1 MTILVTILAFIVTIA
16 FLVLIHEWGHFFAA
30 RRFGVWVHQFAI
42 GMGPAIWKRK
52 FSETEYSLRLLPIGG
67 YVRMAGE
74 DRESEEDRAVP
85 PERLFTAKPAWQRM
99 MIVLAGPVMNI
110 IAAIFIMIAVVAI
123 FGLSYL
129 EVAGF
134 VEIAPGRPSP
144 AEGRLQ
150 IGDKIERVQNET
162 IYSIAQLQ
170 RVIRTAE
177 GQPIEI
183 AVRRGDQLVKA
194 TVTPAWSDRDGRY
207 IIGVNF
213 APFSTTNKIA
223 ELKPEAFLARQ
234 GLQTGDRILSI
245 NGIAVQSFWQIRDLL
260 LKSERAVLTIERG
273 GQTLMLPPILLAG
286 RTEREILDGV
296 APELWQRRPN
306 LLEAILLGTQRSWDS
321 VVALYNAVRDIF
333 AQRLSPGQAL
343 SGPVGIAGI
352 LGQAL
357 QFGWVTFFSLV
368 ALLSL
373 NLGLFNLLPI
383 PALDGSRIVFLLI
396 EMIRRKPIPPEREGL
411 VHYIGFIVLMGLIV
425 LITYN
430 DIMRLFGR

>member
-1 MTILVTILAFIVTIA
+1 MTLVVTILAFIATIA

-42 GMGPAIWKRK
+42 GMGPALWKRK
-52 FSETEYSLRLLPIGG
+52 RGETEYSLRLLPIGG

-74 DRESEEDRAVP
+74 DRESEEDKAVP
-85 PERLFTAKPAWQRM
+85 PERLFTSKPAWQRM
-99 MIVLAGPVMNI
+99 IIVLAGSVMNI

-123 FGLSYL
+123 FGLPYL
-129 EVAGF
+129 QVAGF
-134 VEIAPGRPSP
+134 VSIAPDRPSP
-144 AEGRLQ
+144 AEGYLQ

-170 RVIRTAE
+170 RVIRATGANPVE
-177 GQPIEI
+177 IE
-183 AVRRGDQLVKA
+183 ARRGDELVKA
-194 TVTPAWSDRDGRY
+194 TVTPTWSDRDGRY

-213 APFSTTNKIA
+213 APFSTASKIA
-223 ELKPEAFLARQ
+223 ALDPGAFLAQQ
-234 GLQTGDRILSI
+234 GLQAGDRILSV
-245 NGIAVQSFWQIRDLL
+245 NGIAVQSFWQVRDLL
-260 LKSERAVLTIERG
+260 LKNERAVLLIERG
-273 GQTLMLPPILLAG
+273 GERLTLAPISLVG
-286 RTEREILDGV
+286 RTEKEILEGLT
-296 APELWQRRPN
+296 PELWQRRPH
-306 LLEAILLGTQRSWDS
+306 LLEAIVLGTQRSWDS

-357 QFGWVTFFSLV
+357 QFGWVTFLSIV

-383 PALDGSRIVFLLI
+383 PALDGSRVVFLLI
-396 EMIRRKPIPPEREGL
+396 EMVRRKPIPPEREGM